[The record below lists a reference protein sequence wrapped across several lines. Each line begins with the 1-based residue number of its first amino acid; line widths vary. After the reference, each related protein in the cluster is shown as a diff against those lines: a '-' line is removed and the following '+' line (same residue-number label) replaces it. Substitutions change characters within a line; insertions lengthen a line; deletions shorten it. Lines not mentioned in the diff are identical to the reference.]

1 MTQKTQ
7 PNYTFA
13 LTVVIIVCFLIGFVT
28 TMNNSMIGFC
38 KTVFNLTEAQG
49 QLVNSAFYGAYA
61 LSIPFALMMNK
72 IGYKMTLVLGL
83 AVVGLGFVINY
94 FGISTNLDAAQTTIY
109 NIFLASM
116 CCVALGIVMLQL
128 VANPYV
134 MVLGTPE
141 KGAFRMT
148 LSQALNSVATTLAPM
163 FITYFIIA
171 GKSEDKLSGN
181 DVTVPFL

>member
-109 NIFLASM
+109 NSQYVL
-116 CCVALGIVMLQL
+116 CGIG
-128 VANPYV
+128 Y
-134 MVLGTPE
+134 
-141 KGAFRMT
+141 RH
-148 LSQALNSVATTLAPM
+148 VATR
-163 FITYFIIA
+163 
-171 GKSEDKLSGN
+171 SESVRNGIRYTRERCIPH
-181 DVTVPFL
+181 DVKPSLKFCSHDIGSDVYYLFYYCR

>member
-116 CCVALGIVMLQL
+116 C
-128 VANPYV
+128 Y
-134 MVLGTPE
+134 
-141 KGAFRMT
+141 
-148 LSQALNSVATTLAPM
+148 VATR
-163 FITYFIIA
+163 
-171 GKSEDKLSGN
+171 SESVRNGIRYTRERCIPY
-181 DVTVPFL
+181 DVKPSLKFCSHDIGSDVYYLFYYCR

>member
-116 CCVALGIVMLQL
+116 CGIG
-128 VANPYV
+128 Y
-134 MVLGTPE
+134 
-141 KGAFRMT
+141 RH
-148 LSQALNSVATTLAPM
+148 VATRCESVRHGVRRTRERGIPH
-163 FITYFIIA
+163 
-171 GKSEDKLSGN
+171 
-181 DVTVPFL
+181 DVKPGPKFCSHDIGSDVYYLLYYCRQIGRSIKRK